1 MSDCRVQTA
10 YFNLALRIHATPTGW
25 SSQKLNST
33 ILPKYLRHVTRL
45 ADSVEVRD
53 A

>member
-1 MSDCRVQTA
+1 MSDCRVQIA
-10 YFNLALRIHATPTGW
+10 YFNLALCIHATPTGW

-33 ILPKYLRHVTRL
+33 IPKYLRYVTRL
-45 ADSVEVRD
+45 VDSMEVRD